1 MRGRLG
7 LDADVRLLDRHVLT
21 ETAVA
26 GGAATGAFVFVLV
39 AGNILTQVSSAI
51 ASGRVSGWE
60 GLELVGLLIPG
71 VLPYALPLG
80 LLTGV
85 LIAFGRM
92 SSQQELTA
100 MKASGRSLGRIARP
114 ALLLAGGLALLSA
127 WLNLEIAPSANTE
140 YRRLLVG
147 SAKDNPASVIVPG
160 KLNRQFPGMV
170 IRAAERDG
178 EVLRDFWLWS
188 VDERGRLTQTVH
200 AREARLA
207 PSLNRKGEGILRV
220 ELTDARLEKRQPGDE
235 TFASPSSFIQ
245 ARTTS
250 LEFAASGVFKDGE
263 NFQRKLRWL
272 TTSELLDAMDK
283 GWQVAPNATRK
294 EKEQGQMLAATQLM
308 AHLASAFSVFSLA
321 FLAVPL
327 AVRVGRSET
336 FVNAAIA
343 LGVALTYYLL
353 TSMAAYVKDP
363 DLRPDLLIW
372 LPNVVVVGLAWT
384 LLRRA
389 SRH

>member
-1 MRGRLG
+1 VRGWLG

-26 GGAATGAFVFVLV
+26 SGVATGAFVFVLV
-39 AGNILTQVSSAI
+39 AGNILSQVSGAI

-60 GLELVGLLIPG
+60 GLELVGLLVPG

-114 ALLLAGGLALLSA
+114 ALLLAGILALLSA

-140 YRRLLVG
+140 YRRLLLG

-200 AREARLA
+200 AHEARLA
-207 PSLNRKGEGILRV
+207 PSLNSKGEGILRV

-250 LEFAASGVFKDGE
+250 LEFPASGVFKDGD

-294 EKEQGQMLAATQLM
+294 EKEQGQMLATTQLM
-308 AHLASAFSVFSLA
+308 SHLASAFSVFSLA

-343 LGVALTYYLL
+343 LGIALTYYLR
-353 TSMAAYVKDP
+353 TSRAAYVKDP

>member
-1 MRGRLG
+1 M
-7 LDADVRLLDRHVLT
+7 RLLDRHVLT
-21 ETAVA
+21 ETVVA
-26 GGAATGAFVFVLV
+26 GGAATGAFVFVMV

-51 ASGRVSGWE
+51 ATGRVSGWE
-60 GLELVGLLIPG
+60 GLELVGLLFPG

-114 ALLLAGGLALLSA
+114 ALLFAGALAVLSA
-127 WLNLEIAPSANTE
+127 WLNLEVAPYCNTE

-188 VDERGRLTQTVH
+188 VDEHGRLTQAIH

-207 PSLNRKGEGILRV
+207 PAINNKGEGILRV
-220 ELTDARLEKRQPGDE
+220 TLTDARLEKRQAGDE
-235 TFASPSSFIQ
+235 NFDRPSSF
-245 ARTTS
+245 TTAGTTQ
-250 LEFAASGVFKDGE
+250 LEFPASGIFKDGG

-283 GWQVAPNATRK
+283 GWQVPEKATLK
-294 EKEQGQMLAATQLM
+294 EKERGQMLATTQLM
-308 AHLASAFSVFSLA
+308 SHLAGAFSVFSLA

-336 FVNAAIA
+336 FVNAAVA
-343 LGVALTYYLL
+343 LGVALSYYLL

-372 LPNVVVVGLAWT
+372 LPNVAVVCIAWL

>member
-1 MRGRLG
+1 VRGRLG

-39 AGNILTQVSSAI
+39 AGNILSQVSSAI

-140 YRRLLVG
+140 YRRLLLG

-220 ELTDARLEKRQPGDE
+220 ELTDARFEKRQPGDE

-250 LEFAASGVFKDGE
+250 LEFAASGVFKDGD

-294 EKEQGQMLAATQLM
+294 EKEQGQMLATTQLM
-308 AHLASAFSVFSLA
+308 SHLASAFSVFSLA

-343 LGVALTYYLL
+343 LGIALTYYLL

>member
-1 MRGRLG
+1 M
-7 LDADVRLLDRHVLT
+7 RLLDRHVLT

-140 YRRLLVG
+140 YRRLLLG

-294 EKEQGQMLAATQLM
+294 EKEQGQMLATTQLM
-308 AHLASAFSVFSLA
+308 SHLASAFSVFSLA

-336 FVNAAIA
+336 FVNSAIA

>member
-1 MRGRLG
+1 VKGAVG

-26 GGAATGAFVFVLV
+26 GGAATGAFVFVMV
-39 AGNILTQVSSAI
+39 AGNILNQVSSAI

-60 GLELVGLLIPG
+60 GLELIALLIPG

-85 LIAFGRM
+85 LLAFGRM
-92 SSQQELTA
+92 GSQQELTA
-100 MKASGRSLGRIARP
+100 MKAGGLSLGRIARP
-114 ALLLAGGLALLSA
+114 ALLLAAALALLSA
-127 WLNLEIAPSANTE
+127 WLNLEVAPDANTE

-160 KLNRQFPGMV
+160 QLNRQFPGMV
-170 IRAAERDG
+170 IRASARDG
-178 EVLRDFWLWS
+178 EVLRDFWLWR
-188 VDERGRLTQTVH
+188 VDDRGRLVQTVH

-207 PSLNRKGEGILRV
+207 RAVSKAGEGVLRIT
-220 ELTDARLEKRQPGDE
+220 LTDARLDTRPAGDQ
-235 TFASPSSFIQ
+235 TFLQPSSF
-245 ARTTS
+245 ATADTS
-250 LEFAASGVFKDGE
+250 TLEFPASGIFKDGE

-272 TTSELLDAMDK
+272 TTQELLVAIERGWDVAAGADAATLERGRM
-283 GWQVAPNATRK
+283 VAK
-294 EKEQGQMLAATQLM
+294 TQLM

-327 AVRVGRSET
+327 AVRVGRAET
-336 FVNAAIA
+336 FVNAAVA
-343 LGVALTYYLL
+343 LAIALTYYLL
-353 TSMAAYVKDP
+353 TSMAGYVKNP
-363 DLRPDLLIW
+363 AYRPDLLVW
-372 LPNVVVVGLAWT
+372 LPNLVVITLGWF

>member
-1 MRGRLG
+1 
-7 LDADVRLLDRHVLT
+7 VRLLDRHVLT
-21 ETAVA
+21 ETAIA

-39 AGNILTQVSSAI
+39 ASHTLSQVSSAI
-51 ASGRVSGWE
+51 ASGRVNAWE
-60 GLELVGLLIPG
+60 GFELVGLLIPG

-140 YRRLLVG
+140 YRRLLLG

-188 VDERGRLTQTVH
+188 VDDRGRLTQTVH

-207 PSLNRKGEGILRV
+207 PGVNSAGEGILRV
-220 ELTDARLEKRQPGDE
+220 NLTDARLEKRQPGDE

-250 LEFAASGVFKDGE
+250 LEFAASGIFKDGD

-272 TTSELLDAMDK
+272 TTSELLEAMDK

-294 EKEQGQMLAATQLM
+294 EKEQGQMLATTQLM
-308 AHLASAFSVFSLA
+308 SHLASAFSVFSLA

-372 LPNVVVVGLAWT
+372 LPNIVVVGLAWT

>member
-1 MRGRLG
+1 
-7 LDADVRLLDRHVLT
+7 LDAGVRLLDRHVLT
-21 ETAVA
+21 ETAIA
-26 GGAATGAFVFVLV
+26 GGGATCAFVFVMV
-39 AGNILTQVSSAI
+39 AGNILTQVSGAI
-51 ASGRVSGWE
+51 ASGRVGGWE
-60 GLELVGLLIPG
+60 GLELIGLLIPG

-114 ALLLAGGLALLSA
+114 ALILAGGLALLSA
-127 WLNLEIAPSANTE
+127 WLNLEVAPVANTE
-140 YRRLLVG
+140 YRRLLIG

-170 IRAAERDG
+170 IRATERDG

-188 VDERGRLTQTVH
+188 VDDRGRLTQTIH

-207 PSLNRKGEGILRV
+207 PDVNKAGEGILRV
-220 ELTDARLEKRQPGDE
+220 TLTDARMERRQAGDE
-235 TFASPSSFIQ
+235 NFTRPSSFTTADI
-245 ARTTS
+245 TS
-250 LEFAASGVFKDGE
+250 LEFPASGIFKDGE

-272 TTSELLDAMDK
+272 TTAELLVAIDK
-283 GWQVAPNATRK
+283 GWQVAPGATPA
-294 EKEQGQMLAATQLM
+294 EKERGQMLAATQLM
-308 AHLASAFSVFSLA
+308 SHLAGAFSVFSLA

-336 FVNAAIA
+336 FVNASVA

-363 DLRPDLLIW
+363 ALRPDVLIW
-372 LPNVVVVGLAWT
+372 LPNLVVLGLAWF

>member
-1 MRGRLG
+1 MVG

-26 GGAATGAFVFVLV
+26 GGAATGAFVFVMV
-39 AGNILTQVSSAI
+39 AGNILNQVSSAI

-60 GLELVGLLIPG
+60 GLELIALLIPG

-85 LIAFGRM
+85 LLAFGRM
-92 SSQQELTA
+92 GSQQELTA
-100 MKASGRSLGRIARP
+100 MKAGGLSLGRIARP
-114 ALLLAGGLALLSA
+114 ALLLAAALALLSA
-127 WLNLEIAPSANTE
+127 WLNLEVAPDANTE

-160 KLNRQFPGMV
+160 QLNRQFPGMV
-170 IRAAERDG
+170 IRASARDG
-178 EVLRDFWLWS
+178 EVLRDFWLWR
-188 VDERGRLTQTVH
+188 VDDRGRLVQTVH

-207 PSLNRKGEGILRV
+207 RAVSKAGEGVLRIT
-220 ELTDARLEKRQPGDE
+220 LTDARLDTRPAGDQ
-235 TFASPSSFIQ
+235 TFLQPSSF
-245 ARTTS
+245 ATADTS
-250 LEFAASGVFKDGE
+250 TLEFPASGIFKDGE

-272 TTSELLDAMDK
+272 TTQELLVAIERGWDVAAGADAATLERGRM
-283 GWQVAPNATRK
+283 VAK
-294 EKEQGQMLAATQLM
+294 TQLM

-327 AVRVGRSET
+327 AVRVGRAET
-336 FVNAAIA
+336 FVNAAVA
-343 LGVALTYYLL
+343 LAIALTYYLL
-353 TSMAAYVKDP
+353 TSMAGYVKDP
-363 DLRPDLLIW
+363 AYRPDLLVW
-372 LPNVVVVGLAWT
+372 LPNLIVVTLGWF

>member
-1 MRGRLG
+1 

-26 GGAATGAFVFVLV
+26 GGAATGAFVFVMV

-71 VLPYALPLG
+71 VLPYAMPLG

-114 ALLLAGGLALLSA
+114 ALLLATGLALVSA
-127 WLNLEIAPSANTE
+127 WLNLEIAPYANTE

-207 PSLNRKGEGILRV
+207 PAVNTKGEGILRV

-250 LEFAASGVFKDGE
+250 LEFPASGIFKDGE

-272 TTSELLDAMDK
+272 TTSELLVAVDK
-283 GWQVAPNATRK
+283 GWEVAPNATRK
-294 EKEQGQMLAATQLM
+294 EKERGQMVATTQLM
-308 AHLASAFSVFSLA
+308 SHLAGAFSVFSLA

-336 FVNAAIA
+336 FVNAAVALGIA
-343 LGVALTYYLL
+343 LSYYLL
-353 TSMAAYVKDP
+353 TSMAAYVKNP

-372 LPNVVVVGLAWT
+372 LPNILVVGLAWM

>member
-1 MRGRLG
+1 M
-7 LDADVRLLDRHVLT
+7 RLLDRHVLT

-26 GGAATGAFVFVLV
+26 GGAATGAFVFVMV

-60 GLELVGLLIPG
+60 GLELVGLLFPG

-114 ALLLAGGLALLSA
+114 ALLLAGALALLSA
-127 WLNLEIAPSANTE
+127 WLNLEVAPYANTE

-188 VDERGRLTQTVH
+188 ADEQGRLTQTIH

-207 PSLNRKGEGILRV
+207 PAVNAKGEGILRIT
-220 ELTDARLEKRQPGDE
+220 LTDARLEKRQAGDE
-235 TFASPSSFIQ
+235 NFARPSSF
-245 ARTTS
+245 TTAGTTQ
-250 LEFAASGVFKDGE
+250 LEFPASGIFKDGE

-272 TTSELLDAMDK
+272 TTSELLVAMDK

-294 EKEQGQMLAATQLM
+294 EKERGQMLATTQLM
-308 AHLASAFSVFSLA
+308 AHLAGALSVFSLA

-336 FVNAAIA
+336 FVNAAVA
-343 LGVALTYYLL
+343 LGVALSYYLL

-372 LPNVVVVGLAWT
+372 LPNVVVVGVAWS

>member
-1 MRGRLG
+1 
-7 LDADVRLLDRHVLT
+7 VRLLDRHVLT

-140 YRRLLVG
+140 YRRLLLG
-147 SAKDNPASVIVPG
+147 STKDNPASVIVPG

-250 LEFAASGVFKDGE
+250 LEFPASGVFKDGD

-294 EKEQGQMLAATQLM
+294 EKEQGQMLATTQLM
-308 AHLASAFSVFSLA
+308 SHLASAFSVFSLA

>member
-1 MRGRLG
+1 VKGVVG

-26 GGAATGAFVFVLV
+26 GGAATGAFVFVMV
-39 AGNILTQVSSAI
+39 AGNVLNQVSSAI

-60 GLELVGLLIPG
+60 GLELIALLIPG

-85 LIAFGRM
+85 LLAFGRM
-92 SSQQELTA
+92 GSQQELTA
-100 MKASGRSLGRIARP
+100 MKAGGLSLGRIARP
-114 ALLLAGGLALLSA
+114 ALLLAAALALLSA
-127 WLNLEIAPSANTE
+127 WLNLEVAPDANTE

-160 KLNRQFPGMV
+160 QLNRQFPGMV
-170 IRAAERDG
+170 IRASARDG
-178 EVLRDFWLWS
+178 EVLRDFWLWR
-188 VDERGRLTQTVH
+188 VDDRGRLVQTVH

-207 PSLNRKGEGILRV
+207 RAVTKAGEGVLRIT
-220 ELTDARLEKRQPGDE
+220 LTDARLDTRPAGDQ
-235 TFASPSSFIQ
+235 TFLQPSSF
-245 ARTTS
+245 ATADTS
-250 LEFAASGVFKDGE
+250 TLEFPASGIFKDGE

-272 TTSELLDAMDK
+272 TTQELLVAIDRGWDVPAGADAATLERGRM
-283 GWQVAPNATRK
+283 VAR
-294 EKEQGQMLAATQLM
+294 TQLM
-308 AHLASAFSVFSLA
+308 AHLAGAFSVFSLA

-327 AVRVGRSET
+327 AVRVGRAET
-336 FVNAAIA
+336 FVNAAVA
-343 LGVALTYYLL
+343 LAIALTYYLL
-353 TSMAAYVKDP
+353 TSMAGYVKNP
-363 DLRPDLLIW
+363 AYRPDLLVW
-372 LPNVVVVGLAWT
+372 LPNLIVVTLGWF

>member
-1 MRGRLG
+1 MVG

-39 AGNILTQVSSAI
+39 AGNILSQVSSAI

-140 YRRLLVG
+140 YRRLLLG

-207 PSLNRKGEGILRV
+207 PSLNSKGEGILRV

-294 EKEQGQMLAATQLM
+294 EKEQGQMLATTQLM
-308 AHLASAFSVFSLA
+308 SHLASAFSVFSLA

-372 LPNVVVVGLAWT
+372 LPNIVVVGLAWA

>member
-1 MRGRLG
+1 
-7 LDADVRLLDRHVLT
+7 VRLLDRHVLT

-26 GGAATGAFVFVLV
+26 GGAATGAFVFVMV

-60 GLELVGLLIPG
+60 GLELVGLLFPG

-114 ALLLAGGLALLSA
+114 ALLLAAGLALLSA
-127 WLNLEIAPSANTE
+127 WLNLEIAPYSNTE

-188 VDERGRLTQTVH
+188 VDDRGRLTQTVH

-207 PSLNRKGEGILRV
+207 PAVNGKGEGILRV
-220 ELTDARLEKRQPGDE
+220 TLTDARLEKRQPGDE

-245 ARTTS
+245 AGTTS
-250 LEFAASGVFKDGE
+250 LEFPASGIFKDGE

-294 EKEQGQMLAATQLM
+294 EKERGQMLATTQLM
-308 AHLASAFSVFSLA
+308 SHLAGAFSVFSLA

-336 FVNAAIA
+336 FVNAAVA
-343 LGVALTYYLL
+343 LGVALSYYLL

>member
-1 MRGRLG
+1 VKGVVG

-26 GGAATGAFVFVLV
+26 GGAATGAFVFVMV
-39 AGNILTQVSSAI
+39 AGNVLNQVSSAI

-60 GLELVGLLIPG
+60 GLELIALLIPG

-85 LIAFGRM
+85 LLAFGRM
-92 SSQQELTA
+92 GSQQELTA
-100 MKASGRSLGRIARP
+100 MKAGGLSLGRIARP
-114 ALLLAGGLALLSA
+114 ALLLAAALALLSA
-127 WLNLEIAPSANTE
+127 WLNLEVAPDANTE

-160 KLNRQFPGMV
+160 QLNRQFPGMV
-170 IRAAERDG
+170 IRASARDG
-178 EVLRDFWLWS
+178 EVLRDFWLWR
-188 VDERGRLTQTVH
+188 VDDRGRLVQTVH

-207 PSLNRKGEGILRV
+207 RAVSKAGEGVLRIT
-220 ELTDARLEKRQPGDE
+220 LTDARLDTRPAGDQ
-235 TFASPSSFIQ
+235 TFLQPSSF
-245 ARTTS
+245 ATADTS
-250 LEFAASGVFKDGE
+250 TLEFPASGIFKDGE

-272 TTSELLDAMDK
+272 TTQELLVAIERGWDVPAGADAATLERGRM
-283 GWQVAPNATRK
+283 VAR
-294 EKEQGQMLAATQLM
+294 TQLM
-308 AHLASAFSVFSLA
+308 AHLAGAFSVFSLA

-327 AVRVGRSET
+327 AVRVGRAET
-336 FVNAAIA
+336 FVNAAVA
-343 LGVALTYYLL
+343 LAIALTYYLL
-353 TSMAAYVKDP
+353 TSMAGYVKDP
-363 DLRPDLLIW
+363 AYRPDLLVW
-372 LPNVVVVGLAWT
+372 MPNLVVVTLGWF

>member
-1 MRGRLG
+1 MQGTLG
-7 LDADVRLLDRHVLT
+7 FDADVRLLDRHVLT
-21 ETAVA
+21 ETAIA

-39 AGNILTQVSSAI
+39 AGNILSQVSSAI
-51 ASGRVSGWE
+51 ASGRVNAWE

-140 YRRLLVG
+140 YRRLLLG

-188 VDERGRLTQTVH
+188 VDDRGRLTQTVH

-207 PSLNRKGEGILRV
+207 PGVNSAGEGILRV
-220 ELTDARLEKRQPGDE
+220 NLTDARLEKRQPGDE

-250 LEFAASGVFKDGE
+250 LEFAASGIFKDGD

-294 EKEQGQMLAATQLM
+294 EKEQGQMLATTQLM
-308 AHLASAFSVFSLA
+308 SHLASAFSVFSLA

>member
-1 MRGRLG
+1 M
-7 LDADVRLLDRHVLT
+7 RLLDRHVLT

-39 AGNILTQVSSAI
+39 AGNILSQVSSAI

-114 ALLLAGGLALLSA
+114 ALLLAGVFALLSA

-140 YRRLLVG
+140 YRRLLLG

-188 VDERGRLTQTVH
+188 VDDRGRLTQTVH

-207 PSLNRKGEGILRV
+207 PSLNSKGEGILRV

-250 LEFAASGVFKDGE
+250 LEFPASGVFKDGD

-294 EKEQGQMLAATQLM
+294 EKEQGQMLATTQLM
-308 AHLASAFSVFSLA
+308 SHLASAFSVFSLA

-343 LGVALTYYLL
+343 LGIALTYYLL

>member
-1 MRGRLG
+1 MQGTLG
-7 LDADVRLLDRHVLT
+7 FDADVRLLDRHVLT
-21 ETAVA
+21 ETAIA

-39 AGNILTQVSSAI
+39 AGNILSQVSSAI
-51 ASGRVSGWE
+51 ASGRVNAWE

-140 YRRLLVG
+140 YRRLLLG

-188 VDERGRLTQTVH
+188 VDDRGRLTQTVH

-207 PSLNRKGEGILRV
+207 PGVNSAGEGILRV
-220 ELTDARLEKRQPGDE
+220 NLTDARLEKRQPGDE

-250 LEFAASGVFKDGE
+250 LEFAASGIFKDGE

-294 EKEQGQMLAATQLM
+294 EKEQGQMLATTQLM
-308 AHLASAFSVFSLA
+308 SHLASAFSVFSLA

-343 LGVALTYYLL
+343 LAVALSYYLL

-372 LPNVVVVGLAWT
+372 LPNVVVVGLAWP

>member
-1 MRGRLG
+1 MQGTLG
-7 LDADVRLLDRHVLT
+7 FDADVRLLDRHVLT
-21 ETAVA
+21 ETAIA

-39 AGNILTQVSSAI
+39 AGNILSQVSSAI
-51 ASGRVSGWE
+51 ASGRVNAWE

-140 YRRLLVG
+140 YRRLLLG

-188 VDERGRLTQTVH
+188 VDDRGRLTQTVH

-207 PSLNRKGEGILRV
+207 PGVNSAGEGILRV
-220 ELTDARLEKRQPGDE
+220 NLTDARLEKRQPGDE

-250 LEFAASGVFKDGE
+250 LEFAASGIFKDGD

-294 EKEQGQMLAATQLM
+294 EKEQGQMLATTQLM
-308 AHLASAFSVFSLA
+308 SHLASAFSVFSLA

-372 LPNVVVVGLAWT
+372 LPNFVVVGLAWT

>member
-1 MRGRLG
+1 VKGVVG

-26 GGAATGAFVFVLV
+26 GGAATGAFVFVMV
-39 AGNILTQVSSAI
+39 AGNILNQVSSAI

-60 GLELVGLLIPG
+60 GLELIALLIPG

-85 LIAFGRM
+85 LLAFGRM
-92 SSQQELTA
+92 GSQQELTA
-100 MKASGRSLGRIARP
+100 MKAGGLSLGRIARP
-114 ALLLAGGLALLSA
+114 ALLLAAALALLSA
-127 WLNLEIAPSANTE
+127 WLNLEVAPDANTE

-160 KLNRQFPGMV
+160 QLNRQFPGMV
-170 IRAAERDG
+170 IRASARDG
-178 EVLRDFWLWS
+178 EVLRDFWLWR
-188 VDERGRLTQTVH
+188 VDDRGRLVQTVH

-207 PSLNRKGEGILRV
+207 RAVSKAGEGVLRIT
-220 ELTDARLEKRQPGDE
+220 LTDARLDTRPAGDQ
-235 TFASPSSFIQ
+235 TFLQPSSF
-245 ARTTS
+245 ATADTS
-250 LEFAASGVFKDGE
+250 TLEFPASGIFKDGE

-272 TTSELLDAMDK
+272 TTQELLVAIERGWDVTAGADAATLERGRM
-283 GWQVAPNATRK
+283 VAK
-294 EKEQGQMLAATQLM
+294 TQLM

-327 AVRVGRSET
+327 AVRVGRAET
-336 FVNAAIA
+336 FVNAAVA
-343 LGVALTYYLL
+343 LAIALTYYLL
-353 TSMAAYVKDP
+353 TSMAGYVKDP
-363 DLRPDLLIW
+363 AYRPDLLVW
-372 LPNVVVVGLAWT
+372 LPNLIVITLGWF

>member
-1 MRGRLG
+1 M
-7 LDADVRLLDRHVLT
+7 RLLDRHVLT

-26 GGAATGAFVFVLV
+26 GGAATGAFVFVMV

-60 GLELVGLLIPG
+60 GLQLVGLLFPG

-92 SSQQELTA
+92 GSQQELTA
-100 MKASGRSLGRIARP
+100 MKASGRSLGRIALP
-114 ALLLAGGLALLSA
+114 ALLLAAGLALLSA
-127 WLNLEIAPSANTE
+127 WLNLEIAPYSNTE

-188 VDERGRLTQTVH
+188 TDAQGRLTQTVH

-207 PSLNRKGEGILRV
+207 RAVSRSGEGVLRV
-220 ELTDARLEKRQPGDE
+220 TLTDARLERRQTGDA

-245 ARTTS
+245 AGTTF
-250 LEFAASGVFKDGE
+250 LEFPAAGVFKDGD

-272 TTSELLDAMDK
+272 TTAELLEAIDK
-283 GWQVAPNATRK
+283 GWQVAPGASAK
-294 EKEQGQMLAATQLM
+294 ELERGRMTAMTQLM
-308 AHLASAFSVFSLA
+308 SHLAGAFSVFSLA
-321 FLAVPL
+321 LLAVPL

-336 FVNAAIA
+336 FVNAA
-343 LGVALTYYLL
+343 VALAVALSYYLL

-363 DLRPDLLIW
+363 DLRPDLLVW
-372 LPNVVVVGLAWT
+372 LPNAVVVGVAWF

>member
-1 MRGRLG
+1 MKGAVG

-26 GGAATGAFVFVLV
+26 GGAATGAFVFVMV
-39 AGNILTQVSSAI
+39 AGNILNQVSSAI

-60 GLELVGLLIPG
+60 GLELIALLIPG

-85 LIAFGRM
+85 LLAFGRM
-92 SSQQELTA
+92 GSQQELTA
-100 MKASGRSLGRIARP
+100 MKAGGLSLGRIARP
-114 ALLLAGGLALLSA
+114 ALLLAAALALLSA
-127 WLNLEIAPSANTE
+127 WLNLEVAPDANTE

-160 KLNRQFPGMV
+160 QLNRQFPGMV
-170 IRAAERDG
+170 IRASARDG
-178 EVLRDFWLWS
+178 EVLRDFWLWR
-188 VDERGRLTQTVH
+188 VDDRGRLVQTVH

-207 PSLNRKGEGILRV
+207 RAVSKAGEGVLRIT
-220 ELTDARLEKRQPGDE
+220 LTDARLDTRPAGDQ
-235 TFASPSSFIQ
+235 TFLQPSSF
-245 ARTTS
+245 ATADTS
-250 LEFAASGVFKDGE
+250 TLEFPASGIFKDGE

-272 TTSELLDAMDK
+272 TTQELLVAIER
-283 GWQVAPNATRK
+283 GWDVAAGADGATLERGRMVAK
-294 EKEQGQMLAATQLM
+294 TQLM

-327 AVRVGRSET
+327 AVRVGRAET
-336 FVNAAIA
+336 FVNAAVA
-343 LGVALTYYLL
+343 LAIALTYYLL
-353 TSMAAYVKDP
+353 TSMAGYVKDP
-363 DLRPDLLIW
+363 AYRPDLLVW
-372 LPNVVVVGLAWT
+372 LPNLVVITLGWF

>member
-1 MRGRLG
+1 MKGAVG

-26 GGAATGAFVFVLV
+26 GGAATGAFVFVMV
-39 AGNILTQVSSAI
+39 AGNILNQVSSAI

-60 GLELVGLLIPG
+60 GLELIALLIPG

-85 LIAFGRM
+85 LLAFGRM
-92 SSQQELTA
+92 GSQQELTA
-100 MKASGRSLGRIARP
+100 MKAGGLSLGRIARP
-114 ALLLAGGLALLSA
+114 ALLLAAALALLSA
-127 WLNLEIAPSANTE
+127 WLNLEVAPDANTE

-160 KLNRQFPGMV
+160 QLNRQFPGMV
-170 IRAAERDG
+170 IRASARDG
-178 EVLRDFWLWS
+178 EVLRDFWLWR
-188 VDERGRLTQTVH
+188 VDDRGRLVQTVH

-207 PSLNRKGEGILRV
+207 RAVSKAGEGVLRIT
-220 ELTDARLEKRQPGDE
+220 LTDARLDTRPAGDQ
-235 TFASPSSFIQ
+235 TFLQPSSF
-245 ARTTS
+245 ATADTS
-250 LEFAASGVFKDGE
+250 TLEFPASGIFKDGE

-272 TTSELLDAMDK
+272 TTQELLVAIERGWDVAAGADAATLERGRM
-283 GWQVAPNATRK
+283 VAK
-294 EKEQGQMLAATQLM
+294 TQLM

-327 AVRVGRSET
+327 AVRVGRAET
-336 FVNAAIA
+336 FVNAAVA
-343 LGVALTYYLL
+343 LAIALTYYLL
-353 TSMAAYVKDP
+353 TSMAGYVKDP
-363 DLRPDLLIW
+363 AYRPDLLVW
-372 LPNVVVVGLAWT
+372 LPNLVVITLGWF

>member
-1 MRGRLG
+1 

-26 GGAATGAFVFVLV
+26 GGAATGAFVFVMV
-39 AGNILTQVSSAI
+39 AGNILSQVSNAI

-60 GLELVGLLIPG
+60 GLELVALLIPG

-100 MKASGRSLGRIARP
+100 MKASGRSLGRIALP
-114 ALLLAGGLALLSA
+114 ALLLAAALALLSA
-127 WLNLEIAPSANTE
+127 WLNLEVAPGANTE

-170 IRAAERDG
+170 IRATERDG
-178 EVLRDFWLWS
+178 ELLRDFWLWS
-188 VDERGRLTQTVH
+188 VDDRGRLTQTIH

-207 PSLNRKGEGILRV
+207 PAVNERGEGILRV
-220 ELTDARLEKRQPGDE
+220 TLTDARLEKRQAGDE
-235 TFASPSSFIQ
+235 NFDRPSSF
-245 ARTTS
+245 TTAAITN
-250 LEFAASGVFKDGE
+250 LEFPAAGIFKDGE

-272 TTSELLDAMDK
+272 TTSELLDAAEH
-283 GWQVAPNATRK
+283 GWQVAPGASRR
-294 EKEQGQMLAATQLM
+294 EKERGQMLAMTQLM
-308 AHLASAFSVFSLA
+308 SHLAGAFSVFSLA

-336 FVNAAIA
+336 FVNAAVA

-363 DLRPDLLIW
+363 DFRPDLLIW
-372 LPNVVVVGLAWT
+372 IPNLIVIGLAWT

>member
-1 MRGRLG
+1 
-7 LDADVRLLDRHVLT
+7 VRLLDRHVLT

-26 GGAATGAFVFVLV
+26 SGVATGAFVFVLV
-39 AGNILTQVSSAI
+39 AGNILSQVSGAI

-60 GLELVGLLIPG
+60 GLELVGLLVPG

-114 ALLLAGGLALLSA
+114 ALLLAGILALLSA

-140 YRRLLVG
+140 YRRLLLG

-207 PSLNRKGEGILRV
+207 PSLNSKGEGILRV

-250 LEFAASGVFKDGE
+250 LEFPASGVFKDGD

-294 EKEQGQMLAATQLM
+294 EKEQGQMLATTQLM
-308 AHLASAFSVFSLA
+308 SHLASAFSVFSLA

-343 LGVALTYYLL
+343 LGIALTYYLL

>member
-1 MRGRLG
+1 M
-7 LDADVRLLDRHVLT
+7 RLLDRHVLT

-26 GGAATGAFVFVLV
+26 GGAATGAFVFVMV
-39 AGNILTQVSSAI
+39 AGNILTQVSGAI

-60 GLELVGLLIPG
+60 GLELVALLFPG

-100 MKASGRSLGRIARP
+100 MKASGRSLGRIALP
-114 ALLLAGGLALLSA
+114 ALLLAAGLALLSA
-127 WLNLEIAPSANTE
+127 WLNLEIAPYSNTE

-170 IRAAERDG
+170 IRASERDG

-188 VDERGRLTQTVH
+188 TDEQGRLTQTIH
-200 AREARLA
+200 AREARLTPA
-207 PSLNRKGEGILRV
+207 VSKTGEGVLRV
-220 ELTDARLEKRQPGDE
+220 TLTDARLERRQPGDE
-235 TFASPSSFIQ
+235 NFTRPSGFTT
-245 ARTTS
+245 AATTS
-250 LEFAASGVFKDGE
+250 LEFPAAGIFKDGD

-272 TTSELLDAMDK
+272 TTAELLDAMDK
-283 GWQVAPNATRK
+283 GWQVGPNATPK
-294 EKEQGQMLAATQLM
+294 EKERGRMAAATQLM
-308 AHLASAFSVFSLA
+308 SHLAGAFSVFSLA

-336 FVNAAIA
+336 FVNAAVA
-343 LGVALTYYLL
+343 LGVALSYYLL
-353 TSMAAYVKDP
+353 TSVAAYVKDP
-363 DLRPDLLIW
+363 ALRPDLLIW
-372 LPNVVVVGLAWT
+372 LPNLAVVGLAWW

>member
-1 MRGRLG
+1 MVG

-26 GGAATGAFVFVLV
+26 GGAATGAFVFVMV
-39 AGNILTQVSSAI
+39 AGNILNQVSSAI

-60 GLELVGLLIPG
+60 GLELIALLIPG

-85 LIAFGRM
+85 LLAFGRM
-92 SSQQELTA
+92 GSQQELTA
-100 MKASGRSLGRIARP
+100 MKAGGLSLGRIARP
-114 ALLLAGGLALLSA
+114 ALLLAAALALLSA
-127 WLNLEIAPSANTE
+127 WLNLEVAPDANTE

-160 KLNRQFPGMV
+160 QLNRQFPGMV
-170 IRAAERDG
+170 IRASARDG
-178 EVLRDFWLWS
+178 EVLRDFWLWR
-188 VDERGRLTQTVH
+188 VDDRGRLVQTVH

-207 PSLNRKGEGILRV
+207 RAVSKAGEGVLRIT
-220 ELTDARLEKRQPGDE
+220 LTDARLDTRPAGDQ
-235 TFASPSSFIQ
+235 TFLQPSSF
-245 ARTTS
+245 ATADTS
-250 LEFAASGVFKDGE
+250 TLEFPASGIFKDGE

-272 TTSELLDAMDK
+272 TTQELLVAIERGWDVPAGADAATLERGRM
-283 GWQVAPNATRK
+283 VAR
-294 EKEQGQMLAATQLM
+294 TQLM

-327 AVRVGRSET
+327 AVRVGRAET
-336 FVNAAIA
+336 FVNAAVA
-343 LGVALTYYLL
+343 LAIALTYYLL
-353 TSMAAYVKDP
+353 TSMAGYVKDP
-363 DLRPDLLIW
+363 AYRPDLLVW
-372 LPNVVVVGLAWT
+372 MPNVVVVTLAWF

>member
-1 MRGRLG
+1 M
-7 LDADVRLLDRHVLT
+7 RLLDRHVLT

-26 GGAATGAFVFVLV
+26 GGAATGAFVFVMV
-39 AGNILTQVSSAI
+39 ASNILSQVSGAI

-60 GLELVGLLIPG
+60 GIELVALLIPG

-92 SSQQELTA
+92 GSQQELTA

-114 ALLLAGGLALLSA
+114 ALLLAAGLALLSA
-127 WLNLEIAPSANTE
+127 WLNLEVAPGANTE

-170 IRAAERDG
+170 VRATERDG

-188 VDERGRLTQTVH
+188 VDERGRLTQTIH

-207 PSLNRKGEGILRV
+207 PAVNERGEGILRV
-220 ELTDARLEKRQPGDE
+220 TLTDARLEKRQAGDE
-235 TFASPSSFIQ
+235 NFARPSSF
-245 ARTTS
+245 TTAAITN
-250 LEFAASGVFKDGE
+250 LEFPAAGIFKDGE

-272 TTSELLDAMDK
+272 TTTELLDAAEQ
-283 GWQVAPNATRK
+283 GWQVPPGATRQ
-294 EKEQGQMLAATQLM
+294 EKERGQMLAMTQLM
-308 AHLASAFSVFSLA
+308 SHLASAFSVFSLA
-321 FLAVPL
+321 LLAVPL

-336 FVNAAIA
+336 FVNACIA

-353 TSMAAYVKDP
+353 TSMASYVKDP
-363 DLRPDLLIW
+363 AYRPDLLVW
-372 LPNVVVVGLAWT
+372 VPNLIVLGLAWS

>member
-1 MRGRLG
+1 VRGRLG

-39 AGNILTQVSSAI
+39 AGNILSQVSSAI

-60 GLELVGLLIPG
+60 GLELVGLLVPG

-114 ALLLAGGLALLSA
+114 ALLLAGILALLSA

-140 YRRLLVG
+140 YRRLLLG

-207 PSLNRKGEGILRV
+207 PSLNSKGEGILRV
-220 ELTDARLEKRQPGDE
+220 ELIDARLEKRQPGDE

-250 LEFAASGVFKDGE
+250 LEFAASGVFKDGD

-294 EKEQGQMLAATQLM
+294 EKEQGQMLATTQLM
-308 AHLASAFSVFSLA
+308 SHLASAFSVFSLA

-343 LGVALTYYLL
+343 LGIALSYYLL

>member
-1 MRGRLG
+1 M
-7 LDADVRLLDRHVLT
+7 RLLDRHVLT

-114 ALLLAGGLALLSA
+114 ALILAGGLALLSA

-140 YRRLLVG
+140 YRRLLLG

-294 EKEQGQMLAATQLM
+294 EKEQGQMLATTQLM

>member
-1 MRGRLG
+1 MKGAVG

-26 GGAATGAFVFVLV
+26 GGAATGAFVFVMV
-39 AGNILTQVSSAI
+39 AGNLLNQVSSAI

-60 GLELVGLLIPG
+60 GLELIALLIPG

-85 LIAFGRM
+85 LLAFGRM
-92 SSQQELTA
+92 GSQQELTA
-100 MKASGRSLGRIARP
+100 MKAGGLSLGRIARP
-114 ALLLAGGLALLSA
+114 ALLLAAALALLSA
-127 WLNLEIAPSANTE
+127 WLNLEVAPDANTE

-160 KLNRQFPGMV
+160 QLNRQFPGMV
-170 IRAAERDG
+170 IRASARDG
-178 EVLRDFWLWS
+178 EVLRDFWLWR
-188 VDERGRLTQTVH
+188 VDDRGRLVQTVH

-207 PSLNRKGEGILRV
+207 RAVSKAGEGVLRIT
-220 ELTDARLEKRQPGDE
+220 LTDARLDTRPAGDQ
-235 TFASPSSFIQ
+235 TFLQPSSF
-245 ARTTS
+245 ATADTS
-250 LEFAASGVFKDGE
+250 TLEFPASGIFKDGE

-272 TTSELLDAMDK
+272 TTQELLVAIER
-283 GWQVAPNATRK
+283 GWDVAA
-294 EKEQGQMLAATQLM
+294 GADAATLERGRMVAKIQLM

-327 AVRVGRSET
+327 AVRVGRAET
-336 FVNAAIA
+336 FVNAAVA
-343 LGVALTYYLL
+343 LAIALTYYLL
-353 TSMAAYVKDP
+353 TSMAGYVKDP
-363 DLRPDLLIW
+363 AYRPDLLVW
-372 LPNVVVVGLAWT
+372 LPNLVVITLGWF

>member
-1 MRGRLG
+1 VVG

-26 GGAATGAFVFVLV
+26 GGGATGAFVFVLV
-39 AGNILTQVSSAI
+39 AGNILNQVSSAV

-60 GLELVGLLIPG
+60 GLELIGLLIPG

-85 LIAFGRM
+85 LLAFGRM
-92 SSQQELTA
+92 GSQQEITA
-100 MKASGRSLGRIARP
+100 MKAGGLSLGRIARP
-114 ALLLAGGLALLSA
+114 ALLLAAACALLSA
-127 WLNLEIAPSANTE
+127 WLNLEVAPAANTE

-160 KLNRQFPGMV
+160 QLNRQFPGMV
-170 IRAAERDG
+170 IRASAREG
-178 EVLRDFWLWS
+178 EVLRDFWLWR
-188 VDERGRLTQTVH
+188 VDDRGRLVQSVH

-207 PSLNRKGEGILRV
+207 RAVSKAGEGVLRIT
-220 ELTDARLEKRQPGDE
+220 LTDARLDSRPAGDQA
-235 TFASPSSFIQ
+235 FLQPSSF
-245 ARTTS
+245 ATATTS
-250 LEFAASGVFKDGE
+250 TLEFPAAGVFKDGE

-272 TTSELLDAMDK
+272 TTQELLVATEK
-283 GWQVAPNATRK
+283 GWEVPAGADAATLERGRMVAK
-294 EKEQGQMLAATQLM
+294 TQLM

-336 FVNAAIA
+336 FVNAALALAIA
-343 LGVALTYYLL
+343 LSYYLL
-353 TSMAAYVKDP
+353 SSMASYVKDP
-363 DLRPDLLIW
+363 ALRPDLLVW
-372 LPNVVVVGLAWT
+372 LPNLTVLALGWF

>member
-1 MRGRLG
+1 MKGTVG

-26 GGAATGAFVFVLV
+26 GGAATGAFVFVMV
-39 AGNILTQVSSAI
+39 AGNILNQVSSAI

-60 GLELVGLLIPG
+60 GLELIALLIPG

-85 LIAFGRM
+85 LLAFGRM
-92 SSQQELTA
+92 GSQQELTA
-100 MKASGRSLGRIARP
+100 MKAGGLSLGRIARP
-114 ALLLAGGLALLSA
+114 ALLLAAALALLSA
-127 WLNLEIAPSANTE
+127 WLNLEVAPDANTE

-160 KLNRQFPGMV
+160 QLNRQFPGMV
-170 IRAAERDG
+170 IRASARDG
-178 EVLRDFWLWS
+178 EVLRDFWLWR
-188 VDERGRLTQTVH
+188 VDDRGRLVQTVH

-207 PSLNRKGEGILRV
+207 RAVSKAGEGVLRIT
-220 ELTDARLEKRQPGDE
+220 LTDARLDTRPAGDQ
-235 TFASPSSFIQ
+235 TFLQPSSF
-245 ARTTS
+245 ATADTS
-250 LEFAASGVFKDGE
+250 TLEFPASGIFKDGE

-272 TTSELLDAMDK
+272 TTQELLVAIERGWDVTAGADAATLERGRM
-283 GWQVAPNATRK
+283 VAK
-294 EKEQGQMLAATQLM
+294 TQLM

-327 AVRVGRSET
+327 AVRVGRAET
-336 FVNAAIA
+336 FVNAAVA
-343 LGVALTYYLL
+343 LAIALTYYLL
-353 TSMAAYVKDP
+353 TSMAGYVKDP
-363 DLRPDLLIW
+363 AYRPDLLVW
-372 LPNVVVVGLAWT
+372 LPNLIVITLGWF